1 MKSGK
6 SYVRLLTKNM
16 KWNESG
22 IPAAGRGLMSISTG
36 EAEKLFAAYTKKD
49 CVGFMITFGTDERV
63 KFEEIR
69 DTISESVCRQKKT
82 KPEII
87 ISGGLNFV

>member
-1 MKSGK
+1 
-6 SYVRLLTKNM
+6 
-16 KWNESG
+16 
-22 IPAAGRGLMSISTG
+22 MSISTG

-69 DTISESVCRQKKT
+69 DTISEPVCRQKKT

>member
-1 MKSGK
+1 
-6 SYVRLLTKNM
+6 
-16 KWNESG
+16 
-22 IPAAGRGLMSISTG
+22 
-36 EAEKLFAAYTKKD
+36 
-49 CVGFMITFGTDERV
+49 MITFGTDERV

-87 ISGGLNFV
+87 ISGGLKFV